1 MNQQE
6 TNKALLLLAA
16 QGDPEKAREI
26 EQYLDLP
33 KYPAGGVVV
42 TEVKQPGLTGE
53 AVRAAIR
60 HNEAVQ
66 IPDGI
71 YLVLNDGK
79 AIKTYK
85 PGEVTED
92 DKARCTGV
100 AVKLGEKS
108 ICVDLYNM
116 ADGEE
121 ITLTNREDKTD
132 WDGYKDNALDAGAD
146 WDGEG
151 NTKHLLNV
159 GLNPKIVL
167 DRGQFI
173 PSVAQWRFICLF
185 RKELNQ
191 ALAEVGG
198 DELTGWYWTS
208 TEYSATNAWR
218 LYLRNGFM
226 SYGTK
231 ASNRDRVRAVSA
243 FII

>member
-1 MNQQE
+1 MNPQE
-6 TNKALLLLAA
+6 TNKTLLLLAA

-26 EQYLDLP
+26 EQYLDLA
-33 KYPAGGVVV
+33 KYPAGGIVV

-100 AVKLGEKS
+100 AVKLGSKS
-108 ICVDLYNM
+108 ITVSLCDF

-121 ITLTNREDKTD
+121 ITLTNQEDKTN
-132 WDGYKDNALDAGAD
+132 WNGYKDNCLDAGAD
-146 WDGEG
+146 WNGVG
-151 NTKHLLNV
+151 NTFHLKSV
-159 GLNPKIVL
+159 GLNPKIEL
-167 DRGQFI
+167 ADNEFI

-191 ALAEVGG
+191 ALTEVGG
-198 DELTGWYWTS
+198 DEITGWYWTS
-208 TEYSATNAWR
+208 TEFSATLAWF
-218 LYLRNGFM
+218 LYLN
-226 SYGTK
+226 YGDMDYSTK
-231 ASNRDRVRAVSA
+231 ASNRRRVRAVSA

>member
-1 MNQQE
+1 MNPQE
-6 TNKALLLLAA
+6 TSKTLLLLAA

-26 EQYLDLP
+26 EQYLDLA
-33 KYPAGGVVV
+33 KYPAGGIVV

-66 IPDGI
+66 IPDGL

-92 DKARCTGV
+92 DKARCTGI
-100 AVKLGEKS
+100 AVKMGNKS
-108 ICVDLYNM
+108 LVVDLYNM

-191 ALAEVGG
+191 ALAELGG

-208 TEYSATNAWR
+208 TEYSATYAWN
-218 LYLRNGFM
+218 LGLNNGDM
-226 SYGTK
+226 YRYTK
-231 ASNRDRVRAVSA
+231 ASDRNRVRAVSA

>member
-1 MNQQE
+1 MNPQE
-6 TNKALLLLAA
+6 TSKTLLLLAA

-26 EQYLDLP
+26 EQYLDLA
-33 KYPAGGVVV
+33 KYPAGGIVV

-66 IPDGI
+66 IPDGL

-92 DKARCTGV
+92 DKARCTGI
-100 AVKLGEKS
+100 AVKMGNKS
-108 ICVDLYNM
+108 LVVDLYNM

-191 ALAEVGG
+191 ALAELGG

-208 TEYSATNAWR
+208 TEYSATYAWH
-218 LYLRNGFM
+218 LYLNNGDM
-226 SYGTK
+226 SRDTK
-231 ASNRDRVRAVSA
+231 ASNRVRVRAVSA
-243 FII
+243 FLI